1 MIMSMLITAV
11 PVLAADTVEFKVSA
25 DKTTANPGD
34 TVNFSVSIGAV
45 DNFGVLEF
53 HIIVPAG
60 LTIVDSSVKIPDGVP
75 EAMDSDGPIV
85 LPAPKNNYKWSY
97 SAQSTGYTS
106 NTALVILTF
115 SCTVDNDCTLGDKDI
130 TISMTD
136 CYTNDVV
143 PQPYT
148 ITKETV
154 KIEAAPVAV
163 TGVTIDETLSVNIGQ
178 TKTPSYTVNP
188 AEATNKTVSFT
199 SSDTSVA
206 TVNATTGAVTGV
218 SKGTATITVKTVDG
232 NFTDTCTVTV
242 SCAHTNKSTV
252 PAKDSTCTVKGWDEY
267 KKCDDCGQ
275 LFNTSDVEID
285 EIPFL
290 NLANHT
296 GGTATCTA
304 KAVCSVC
311 HQPYDDYA
319 AHSYTAETKKAEAL
333 KTAGNCRDK
342 AVYYYSCS
350 VCGNVEHDD
359 AHTFLGDKDA
369 NTHVGS
375 TSIVNASEPD
385 HKNQVNGYTGDTKC
399 LGCGEIIA
407 TGTSIPAGAHTPSS
421 TWNSD
426 GTYHWKEC
434 TTMGCGVVID
444 GSKAKHSST
453 GTNVATCQHKAICDV
468 CGVEYDELAEHNPA
482 SSWTSDASGHWHAC
496 QTVGCTEKC
505 DFATHTPD
513 HTGHAT
519 EEYAIK
525 CTECGYV
532 IEAQLSHTHVFDK
545 EVATEAYKASDATC
559 TAKATYYKSCACGEK
574 GMATF
579 EYGALAAHNPASVW
593 TSDVSGHWHACQTAN
608 CTAKCDFA
616 THTPDHTGHATE
628 EYAIK
633 CTECDYVIEAQLVHT
648 HVFDKEVATEA
659 YKATD
664 ATCTAKATYYKS
676 CACGEKGTAT
686 FEYGELADHNWMPA
700 TCTAPKTCNTCRA
713 TEGDPLGHD
722 YTKKVENNTY
732 LKTAAS
738 NCKEHNVY
746 WYACSRCDANAKDD
760 AAATDKY
767 YTSTT
772 AGNHSFTEK
781 IEDAAHY
788 VAGTGTNCQSVKKY
802 YYDCAYCDQ
811 IGTTTWNSTT
821 YGPHDY
827 DTVWSNDKSGHWH
840 ECSLCHDK
848 KDEAAHTPGA
858 AATETTPQKCT
869 ECDYI
874 ITPALGHTHS
884 LTPVAAKDAT
894 CTNDGNTAY
903 YVCSGCSKWYE
914 DAAGI
919 TVNIAERTLIRTTAR
934 LKR

>member
-154 KIEAAPVAV
+154 KIEAAPLAV

-218 SKGTATITVKTVDG
+218 KKGTATITVKTVDG

-242 SCAHTNKSTV
+242 SC
-252 PAKDSTCTVKGWDEY
+252 
-267 KKCDDCGQ
+267 
-275 LFNTSDVEID
+275 
-285 EIPFL
+285 
-290 NLANHT
+290 
-296 GGTATCTA
+296 
-304 KAVCSVC
+304 
-311 HQPYDDYA
+311 

-359 AHTFLGDKDA
+359 AHTFEGDKDA

-827 DTVWSNDKSGHWH
+827 DTVWSSDKSGHWH

>member
-1 MIMSMLITAV
+1 M
-11 PVLAADTVEFKVSA
+11 
-25 DKTTANPGD
+25 
-34 TVNFSVSIGAV
+34 
-45 DNFGVLEF
+45 
-53 HIIVPAG
+53 
-60 LTIVDSSVKIPDGVP
+60 
-75 EAMDSDGPIV
+75 
-85 LPAPKNNYKWSY
+85 
-97 SAQSTGYTS
+97 
-106 NTALVILTF
+106 
-115 SCTVDNDCTLGDKDI
+115 
-130 TISMTD
+130 
-136 CYTNDVV
+136 
-143 PQPYT
+143 
-148 ITKETV
+148 
-154 KIEAAPVAV
+154 
-163 TGVTIDETLSVNIGQ
+163 
-178 TKTPSYTVNP
+178 
-188 AEATNKTVSFT
+188 
-199 SSDTSVA
+199 
-206 TVNATTGAVTGV
+206 
-218 SKGTATITVKTVDG
+218 
-232 NFTDTCTVTV
+232 
-242 SCAHTNKSTV
+242 
-252 PAKDSTCTVKGWDEY
+252 
-267 KKCDDCGQ
+267 
-275 LFNTSDVEID
+275 
-285 EIPFL
+285 
-290 NLANHT
+290 
-296 GGTATCTA
+296 
-304 KAVCSVC
+304 
-311 HQPYDDYA
+311 
-319 AHSYTAETKKAEAL
+319 
-333 KTAGNCRDK
+333 
-342 AVYYYSCS
+342 
-350 VCGNVEHDD
+350 
-359 AHTFLGDKDA
+359 GDKDA

>member
-767 YTSTT
+767 YTGTT

-811 IGTTTWNSTT
+811 IGTTTWDSTT
-821 YGPHDY
+821 YGEHNY
-827 DTVWSNDKSGHWH
+827 AAVWSSDESGHWH

>member
-1 MIMSMLITAV
+1 MNKRIISILLSLVMIMSMLITAV

-513 HTGHAT
+513 NTGHAT

-664 ATCTAKATYYKS
+664 ATCTAKATY
-676 CACGEKGTAT
+676 TAISRS
-686 FEYGELADHNWMPA
+686 M
-700 TCTAPKTCNTCRA
+700 
-713 TEGDPLGHD
+713 
-722 YTKKVENNTY
+722 KV
-732 LKTAAS
+732 AFFI
-738 NCKEHNVY
+738 
-746 WYACSRCDANAKDD
+746 AKI
-760 AAATDKY
+760 
-767 YTSTT
+767 
-772 AGNHSFTEK
+772 K
-781 IEDAAHY
+781 I
-788 VAGTGTNCQSVKKY
+788 
-802 YYDCAYCDQ
+802 
-811 IGTTTWNSTT
+811 
-821 YGPHDY
+821 
-827 DTVWSNDKSGHWH
+827 
-840 ECSLCHDK
+840 
-848 KDEAAHTPGA
+848 
-858 AATETTPQKCT
+858 
-869 ECDYI
+869 
-874 ITPALGHTHS
+874 
-884 LTPVAAKDAT
+884 
-894 CTNDGNTAY
+894 
-903 YVCSGCSKWYE
+903 
-914 DAAGI
+914 
-919 TVNIAERTLIRTTAR
+919 
-934 LKR
+934 